1 MLDGKIVF
9 ITGATSGIGL
19 ACATAFASQGS
30 KLILLARRNDRLNEI
45 SDMIRTTHNAMV
57 HTIAV
62 DINNLDNVVSHISK
76 IPSRLKEIDI
86 LINNAGVVTTDK
98 KFQEMKALDI
108 DCMIDT
114 NFKSL
119 SHITRILLPGMLE
132 RKTGQ
137 VINIGS
143 IASEFC
149 YPGGSIYAST
159 KYAIKAF
166 TRSLR
171 MDLLGTPIRVSQVNP
186 GGTRTEIS
194 EIRWNKEK
202 ADAYY
207 NSFTPLDPD
216 DVAEAVLFCC
226 TRKAYINIDNLTIT
240 PLEQME
246 CRIKPVLHDIGINNV

>member
-1 MLDGKIVF
+1 MLEGKIIF

-19 ACATAFASQGS
+19 ACATVFASQGC
-30 KLILLARRNDRLNEI
+30 KLILLARRNDRLKEI
-45 SDMIRTTHNAMV
+45 SNAIHTAYNTV
-57 HTIAV
+57 AHTIAI
-62 DINNLDNVVSHISK
+62 DINNLDEVFSHISK
-76 IPSRLKEIDI
+76 IPSELKGIDI

-98 KFQEMKALDI
+98 KFQEMKASDV
-108 DCMIDT
+108 DHMIDT

-119 SHITRILLPGMLE
+119 AHITRILLPGMLE
-132 RKTGQ
+132 RKNGQ
-137 VINIGS
+137 VVNIGS

-159 KYAIKAF
+159 KYAVKAF

-171 MDLLGTPIRVSQVNP
+171 MDLLGTPIKVSQVNP

-207 NSFTPLDPD
+207 NSFTPLNPD

-226 TRKAYINIDNLTIT
+226 TRKAYINIDNLTVT

-246 CRIKPVLHDIGINNV
+246 CRIKPILKMRE